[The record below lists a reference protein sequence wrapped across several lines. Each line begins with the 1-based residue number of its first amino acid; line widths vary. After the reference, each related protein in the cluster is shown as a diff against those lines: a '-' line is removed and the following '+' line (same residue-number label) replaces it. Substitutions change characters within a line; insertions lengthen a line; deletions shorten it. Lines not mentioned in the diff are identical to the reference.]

1 MSGPNDYAGLKAKQ
15 IQSSMKCKSNDTVM
29 LSIPQ
34 RVRVTQP
41 SCVFLCD
48 SVFLSDVTN
57 EWCYDGPFRR
67 EQKKRIP
74 FVQYIVDCRSR
85 TTRIRAVLNM
95 TLDSNNMDNQYLYFK
110 RG

>member
-1 MSGPNDYAGLKAKQ
+1 M
-15 IQSSMKCKSNDTVM
+15 T
-29 LSIPQ
+29 LSCCQYHRGCELHNP
-34 RVRVTQP
+34 RVFSYVT
-41 SCVFLCD
+41 
-48 SVFLSDVTN
+48 VFLSDVTN
-57 EWCYDGPFRR
+57 AWCYDGPFRR

-95 TLDSNNMDNQYLYFK
+95 TQDSNTMDNQYLYFK